1 MFISLENSSEKSH
14 VQNFKITNN
23 LKIYINFFFF
33 MKKMKRKTLTLEL
46 LGNKKILE
54 LKITS

>member
-14 VQNFKITNN
+14 VQNFKINNN

-33 MKKMKRKTLTLEL
+33 YEENEKKNTD
-46 LGNKKILE
+46 LGA
-54 LKITS
+54 SW